1 MRKTGCAVQYQG
13 ITLRT
18 VQLGRMYS
26 SLASPVFVLDLARMR
41 PSFGLTTNQSPPAF
55 ISLFALQFNF
65 TSVTIKVLVIVDA
78 NHQILNSFSKYT

>member
-41 PSFGLTTNQSPPAF
+41 PSFGLTRLPRPLFRSLHCNSILPQSPLK
-55 ISLFALQFNF
+55 S
-65 TSVTIKVLVIVDA
+65 
-78 NHQILNSFSKYT
+78 

>member
-26 SLASPVFVLDLARMR
+26 SLAAPVFVLDLARMR

-78 NHQILNSFSKYT
+78 NHQILKSFSKYT